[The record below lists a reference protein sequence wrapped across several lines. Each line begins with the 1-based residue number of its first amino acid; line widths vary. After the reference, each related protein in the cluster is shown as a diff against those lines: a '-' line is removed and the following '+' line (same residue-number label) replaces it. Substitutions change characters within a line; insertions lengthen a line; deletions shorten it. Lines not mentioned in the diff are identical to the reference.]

1 VGGAKSSIS
10 PLAAAFA
17 DHEEYEKGRE
27 EGRMKKAV
35 AAAARPKLALWK
47 RSVRE
52 AREERRVEGGEEE
65 EEEEAFIERAVECL
79 GKGRGGR
86 EGERG

>member
-1 VGGAKSSIS
+1 MGGAKSSIS

-17 DHEEYEKGRE
+17 DHEEDEEGRE

-35 AAAARPKLALWK
+35 ATAARPKLALWK
-47 RSVRE
+47 SSVRE
-52 AREERRVEGGEEE
+52 AREERRVEGGE